1 MHHVNVT
8 NCVVFNICMSGQGYG
23 FHMTRYQSVTPMR
36 SKFKTT
42 EFQVIP
48 IPPNKICSISRKK
61 KKIAENRVSIC
72 SHVKYNI
79 HQMRIIS
86 FARSLQFKIVIK
98 SYKNQTVNQSIY
110 THIAHTHTHD
120 TKGNLKS
127 ACSW

>member
-1 MHHVNVT
+1 MHHVKVT

-23 FHMTRYQSVTPMR
+23 FHITRYQSVTPMR

-42 EFQVIP
+42 KFQVIP
-48 IPPNKICSISRKK
+48 IPPNKICSISRE

-86 FARSLQFKIVIK
+86 FARSLQFKIAIK
-98 SYKNQTVNQSIY
+98 SYKNQTVKKIHLY
-110 THIAHTHTHD
+110 AHRTHTHMIQKE
-120 TKGNLKS
+120 T
-127 ACSW
+127 